1 MQVSIDTSSD
11 GHIEDAAG
19 SIAWATSYLEQVLRT
34 PGTQKAGTSEAGTH
48 ETGSPESGAHISGV
62 RIVVTSTGS
71 ELARQALHRSGLTAP
86 QDPEA
91 FALTT
96 ASEGSDLQVL
106 VVAPAAQGA
115 VYGLLEIADIVVHA
129 DDPAARLR
137 DLTPSSQSPATPVR
151 SILRPFTSITEDLA
165 WLTDHDFWD
174 AYLTELA
181 TQRLNR
187 FQLAFGL
194 QYNYGHNPV
203 TDTYLCFPY
212 PFLLDVPGYDVRAEN
227 VTPAERTRNLA
238 ILRYVSDEAKR
249 RGIQFQLG
257 LWNHAYDQTQGDFSY
272 DNGINDP
279 QFPIVGLTP
288 QTHAD
293 YCGTALELLLRE
305 CPSITGLTLRVHY
318 EGGVPD
324 DVRTDFWRRTLEGV
338 GRIGRTV
345 EIDMHAKGVDEAL
358 IDTARATG
366 QPVVLST
373 KYWAEHL
380 GLPYHQASIREKER
394 VPTVRP
400 GGLRAITGFERSFT
414 RYGYGD
420 FLRDDRDFDVMF
432 RIWHGGQRVLL
443 WGDPKLAAG
452 VGRFGSTFCG
462 AVGVELFD
470 PLSFK
475 GRKGTGTAGQRDP
488 YADPSLQLG
497 GQEWRKYRY
506 THRLWGR
513 LLYDPDAEP
522 DGWQRFL
529 GAEFGAAGPAIEEAV
544 AAASRVV
551 PLVTVT
557 HAVGASISGY
567 WPEMYIDMPIVDGPH
582 VDHYAGDSGVTRFGA
597 VSSFDPVLFAS
608 VDEYATHL
616 AAGTTDGRYS
626 PLDVAGWLESL
637 AQEAERALVRA
648 TDVVAD
654 PKEPEFRRV
663 SIDVTALAHLGRF
676 FAGKFRAA
684 VSHALYERTRDARHL
699 DAAVDAYRGARHAYA
714 TVAQVT
720 TGVYRDDLTFGYR
733 LAEHGHWADRVPAVD
748 HDLDALER
756 LRDAVRKDS
765 STVALEA
772 SEPLAGP
779 ATAGSRT
786 TVDHTPPGLFVRGD
800 DVDVIVTVAA
810 SVGGDFGGRVV
821 LHYRHLNHREA
832 YETTTMVAMGDGQV
846 RAEIPGAYTD
856 SPFPLVY
863 YFTVF
868 EPTGEAWLAP
878 GLHPPFDNQPYHVI
892 RSVRPTIPPTR
903 P

>member
-608 VDEYATHL
+608 VDEYADPPCCRHHRRPLL
-616 AAGTTDGRYS
+616 AAGRG
-626 PLDVAGWLESL
+626 GL
-637 AQEAERALVRA
+637 ARI
-648 TDVVAD
+648 
-654 PKEPEFRRV
+654 PC
-663 SIDVTALAHLGRF
+663 
-676 FAGKFRAA
+676 
-684 VSHALYERTRDARHL
+684 
-699 DAAVDAYRGARHAYA
+699 
-714 TVAQVT
+714 
-720 TGVYRDDLTFGYR
+720 
-733 LAEHGHWADRVPAVD
+733 
-748 HDLDALER
+748 
-756 LRDAVRKDS
+756 
-765 STVALEA
+765 
-772 SEPLAGP
+772 
-779 ATAGSRT
+779 AGSRT
-786 TVDHTPPGLFVRGD
+786 CAGPSYRRGSRSEGTGVSPGVDRRDGTGTPGPVLRGQVPGGAEPCVVRTNPRPEAPGRSRRRIPGSTPRVRHGRPGDHGRLPGRPDVRLPAGGARPLGRPGAGGRPRPRRPRTPPRRGTQGLQ
-800 DVDVIVTVAA
+800 
-810 SVGGDFGGRVV
+810 
-821 LHYRHLNHREA
+821 HR
-832 YETTTMVAMGDGQV
+832 
-846 RAEIPGAYTD
+846 RA
-856 SPFPLVY
+856 
-863 YFTVF
+863 
-868 EPTGEAWLAP
+868 
-878 GLHPPFDNQPYHVI
+878 
-892 RSVRPTIPPTR
+892 RSVRATGRAARHQAHEPRSTTPRRARSYGETTWTSS
-903 P
+903 